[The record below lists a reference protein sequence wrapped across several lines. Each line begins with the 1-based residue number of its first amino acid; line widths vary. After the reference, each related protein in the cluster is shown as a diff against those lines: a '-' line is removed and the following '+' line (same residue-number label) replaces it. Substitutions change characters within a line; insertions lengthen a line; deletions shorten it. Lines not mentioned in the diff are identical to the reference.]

1 MANARTIPTGAH
13 WGVYE
18 VDVDGDTI
26 VSVRPSAQDDDPTPL
41 HRSLPEI
48 VAHRSRIS
56 RPMVRA
62 DYLARG
68 IASDGAGRGKEAFVP
83 VSWDRALD
91 LVADEINRVKV
102 EFGNKAIFAGSY
114 GWASSGRLHHPRTLL
129 KRLLNLHGGFTDHVL
144 DYSRAA
150 ATVIVPHIT
159 GTLDPVANNLTTW
172 DSIIANSELI
182 VSFGGMAPK
191 NFQIDSGGMGV
202 HRGAQWMRAIR
213 EAEIDVVYIGPCRD
227 DISDTLDAE
236 WLSIRPN
243 SDTALMLGLAHTL
256 HTENLH
262 DVAFLG
268 RYCVGYP
275 AFARY
280 LTGAADGTAKS
291 AEWAAHLCDIP
302 AESIKVLARRMA
314 VKRTMITLSYS
325 LQRAD
330 HGEQPMWMGIVL
342 AAMLGQIG
350 LPGGGFGIGYGAM
363 GTKGMRRTS
372 APLRTIPTGDNPTH
386 SYIPVARI
394 ADLLLS
400 PGQTIDFNGER
411 ITYPDIRLIYWGGGN
426 PFHHHQDINRLLR
439 AWRKPETIIVQDFY
453 WTPAARHAD
462 IVLPVA
468 TSLERNDVSAG
479 WFDNTVYAMR
489 KAIEPIG
496 EARSDYEIMADLA
509 DRLGHGAA
517 FTEGRS
523 EMEWIRYLYD
533 SLRKHLANTDE
544 QIPAFDEFWRR
555 GRIEIPVLKGP
566 HVMFE
571 DFRKDPVAHPLKTPS
586 GRIEIYSE
594 TIAGFGYADCPGHP
608 MWLEPCEWL
617 GSSIARR
624 FPLHL
629 ISNQPSTR
637 LHSQMDQAS
646 LSGSQKVQG
655 REPIW
660 MHPDD
665 ATSRGISEGDVV
677 RVYNDRGA
685 CLAGA
690 RLTSA
695 LRLGVVQLSTGAWYD
710 PAEPGRLGTI
720 DKHGNPNMLTLDK
733 GTSKLAQG
741 PIAHSVLVE
750 IETWRAPLP
759 PVTAHEP
766 PEIVENR
773 TS

>member
-1 MANARTIPTGAH
+1 MDNVRTIPTGAH

-48 VAHRSRIS
+48 VAHKTRIS

-68 IASDGAGRGKEAFVP
+68 IASDRSGRGREPFVP
-83 VSWDRALD
+83 ISWDRALD
-91 LVADEINRVKV
+91 LVAGEINRVKAAH
-102 EFGNKAIFAGSY
+102 GNAAIFAGSY

-150 ATVIVPHIT
+150 ASVIVPRVL
-159 GTLDPVANNLTTW
+159 GTMDPVAVNLTTW
-172 DSIIANSELI
+172 DSIIANAELI

-202 HRGAQWMRAIR
+202 HRGQQWMQAIR
-213 EAEIDVVYIGPCRD
+213 DAGIGVVYVGPYRD
-227 DISDTLDAE
+227 DISDTLDAD
-236 WLSIRPN
+236 WLSIRPGT
-243 SDTALMLGLAHTL
+243 DTALMLGLAHTL
-256 HTENLH
+256 HAEQLH
-262 DVAFLG
+262 DTQFLG
-268 RYCVGYP
+268 RYCVGFP
-275 AFARY
+275 IFARY
-280 LTGAADGTAKS
+280 LTGEADGIAKS
-291 AEWAAHLCDIP
+291 AEWAAPLCDVP
-302 AESIKVLARRMA
+302 AETIRTLARRMA
-314 VKRTMITLSYS
+314 AKRTMITLSYS

-350 LPGGGFGIGYGAM
+350 LPGGGFGIGYGSM
-363 GTKGMRRTS
+363 GTKGMRR
-372 APLRTIPTGDNPTH
+372 APVPLRAIPTGDNPTG
-386 SYIPVARI
+386 SRIPVARI
-394 ADLLLS
+394 SDMLLS

-411 ITYPDIRLIYWGGGN
+411 ITYPDIRMIYWGGGN
-426 PFHHHQDINRLLR
+426 PFHHHQDINRLLQ
-439 AWRKPETIIVQDFY
+439 AWRKPETIVVQDFY

-468 TSLERNDVSAG
+468 TPLERNDVSAG
-479 WFDNTVYAMR
+479 WLDNTVYAMR

-496 EARSDYEIMADLA
+496 EARSDYDIVCALA
-509 DRLGHGAA
+509 DRLGHRAA
-517 FTEGRS
+517 FSEGRG
-523 EMEWIRYLYD
+523 EMEWIRYLYE
-533 SLRKHLANTDE
+533 SLRT
-544 QIPAFDEFWRR
+544 QIAAGKEEIPPFEVFWER
-555 GRIEIPVLKGP
+555 GRIEIPVPQRPYVL
-566 HVMFE
+566 FE
-571 DFRKDPVAHPLKTPS
+571 EFRNDPAAHPLKTPS
-586 GRIEIYSE
+586 GRIEIFSE

-608 MWLEPCEWL
+608 IWIEPCEWL
-617 GSSIARR
+617 GSDLTRR
-624 FPLHL
+624 FPLHM

-646 LSGSQKVQG
+646 LSGALKVQG

-665 ATSRGISEGDVV
+665 AARRSIGEGNVV

-695 LRLGVVQLSTGAWYD
+695 LRPGVVQLSTGAWYD
-710 PAEPGRLGTI
+710 PAEPGQVGTL

-750 IETWRAPLP
+750 IEAWRGPLP
-759 PVTAHEP
+759 PVTAHAP
-766 PEIVENR
+766 PEIVEA
-773 TS
+773 SPA